1 MGGPALEIF
10 KFSLYLFVPV
20 AALIHFGDP
29 AWYRQNVLPA
39 SDYRDRLFPPSK
51 IIQVSL
57 PTDPHGIRAELDRI
71 KSERLAKRAAQE
83 DEGKQ

>member
-29 AWYRQNVLPA
+29 AWYRQNVLP
-39 SDYRDRLFPPSK
+39 YRDRLFPPSK
-51 IIQVSL
+51 TIQSL